1 MKDRIVIAMSGG
13 VDSSATA
20 AILKERGYDVIG
32 IAMHIWNY
40 SEETGD
46 SPGSCCSMRDIAD
59 ARGVA
64 ERLKIPF
71 YVLNLKKEFK
81 KEVIDYFISEYMTG
95 RTPNPCVLCN
105 QKLKFDILMKRSSE
119 LNASLVA
126 TGHYAEVVKDNK
138 SMRYT
143 IKRGMDKRK
152 DQSYFL
158 FNLTQDQLKRIILPL
173 GRYLKSE
180 VRELART
187 FGLKTSEKT
196 ESQDI
201 CFIPDNNYPSFIQ
214 KMVDKERI
222 TEGEIVNTDGKVI
235 GHHRGIPFYTIGQ
248 RKGIGISSGKPIYVI
263 QIDTINN
270 RIVVGE
276 ENNLEKREFYVEDVN
291 WCLIPSEKDGFD
303 AAVQIR
309 YRHSP
314 AEATIIPI
322 GKDRVKV
329 EFRKA
334 QRAIT
339 PGQAAVFYQGDL
351 LIGGGWIRT

>member
-1 MKDRIVIAMSGG
+1 MC
-13 VDSSATA
+13 SSD
-20 AILKERGYDVIG
+20 L
-32 IAMHIWNY
+32 
-40 SEETGD
+40 
-46 SPGSCCSMRDIAD
+46 
-59 ARGVA
+59 
-64 ERLKIPF
+64 
-71 YVLNLKKEFK
+71 FK
-81 KEVIDYFISEYMTG
+81 KEVIDYFISEYLIG
-95 RTPNPCVLCN
+95 RTPNPCIICN
-105 QKLKFDILMKRSSE
+105 QKLKFDILMKRASE

-143 IKRGMDKRK
+143 IRRGIDKRK

-173 GRYLKSE
+173 GGYLKSE

-187 FGLKTSEKT
+187 FGLKISEKS
-196 ESQDI
+196 ESQEI

-214 KMVDKERI
+214 KMVGKDKI
-222 TEGEIVNTDGKVI
+222 VEGEIVNLAGKVL

-248 RKGIGISSGKPIYVI
+248 RRGIGISSDRPLYVI
-263 QIDTINN
+263 RLDTVNN
-270 RIVVGE
+270 RIIVGE
-276 ENNLEKREFYVEDVN
+276 ENNLEKRELYVEGVN
-291 WCLIPSEKDGFD
+291 WCLLPSEKDGFD
-303 AAVQIR
+303 VTVQIR
-309 YRHSP
+309 YRHSS

-329 EFRKA
+329 KFKEA

-339 PGQAAVFYQGDL
+339 PGQAAVFYHGDL